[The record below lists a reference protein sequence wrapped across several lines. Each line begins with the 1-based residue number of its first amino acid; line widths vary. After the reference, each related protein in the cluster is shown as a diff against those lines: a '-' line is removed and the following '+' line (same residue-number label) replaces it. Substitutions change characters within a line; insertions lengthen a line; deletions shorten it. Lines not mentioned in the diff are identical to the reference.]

1 MLHVIEPRSFVVAP
15 VNKHVLAMA
24 RLLAVDKAAFV
35 PVPIEKSNLT
45 GTIYLVSLELTLITG
60 PIRPHQYA
68 MALLSFTPFDPVPS
82 VLVTAFECKLR
93 SPFCLLGL
101 LLILLCQ
108 FSLFVVQLYLAH
120 LRLLNFLRRLCL
132 QVHLFLL
139 TFSSD

>member
-1 MLHVIEPRSFVVAP
+1 MLHVIEPRSIVVAP

-24 RLLAVDKAAFV
+24 RLLAVDEAAFV

-60 PIRPHQYA
+60 PICPHQHA
-68 MALLSFTPFDPVPS
+68 MALLSFTPLDPAPS

-93 SPFCLLGL
+93 SPFCLLG

-120 LRLLNFLRRLCL
+120 LRLLNFLLRLCL